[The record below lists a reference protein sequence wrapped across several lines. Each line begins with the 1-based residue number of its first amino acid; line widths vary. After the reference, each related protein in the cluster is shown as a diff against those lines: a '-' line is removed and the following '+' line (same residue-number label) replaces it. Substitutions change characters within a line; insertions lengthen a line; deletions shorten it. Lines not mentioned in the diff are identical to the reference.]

1 MSYGSREFVSDLL
14 SACFILKN
22 IDHHLSRYLEDY
34 PDIDPDI
41 INTIKHSLYVDDLPS
56 GSEKLK
62 NASELF
68 IQSQLIFKKANLNLR
83 KWKTN
88 SNEFMMFIKK
98 HEKGKR
104 LEVLE
109 EPSYADSS
117 LNQSLV
123 VDTKVLGI
131 PWNTSR
137 DTFSFTIQHL
147 LHDIRPEH
155 ITKRQFLQFSASV
168 FAPLGVLSLVM
179 LPLKV
184 MPQQLCKEGKDWD
197 EKLPAELSA
206 KL

>member
-14 SACFILKN
+14 SACFILKQ

-41 INTIKHSLYVDDLPS
+41 INRIKHSLYVDNLPN
-56 GSEKLK
+56 GAEKLK
-62 NASELF
+62 DASELF
-68 IQSQLIFKKANLNLR
+68 IQSRLIFEKANLNLR

-104 LEVLE
+104 LELLE

-117 LNQSLV
+117 LNPSLA

-131 PWNTSR
+131 P
-137 DTFSFTIQHL
+137 
-147 LHDIRPEH
+147 
-155 ITKRQFLQFSASV
+155 
-168 FAPLGVLSLVM
+168 
-179 LPLKV
+179 
-184 MPQQLCKEGKDWD
+184 
-197 EKLPAELSA
+197 
-206 KL
+206 